1 MKKIK
6 TKAFFVTALCVLS
19 GSFFVG
25 NGVALSQPNIMTQTN
40 SKNLYEYELKMLGNL
55 GFSTEEIEKL
65 SIDDVE
71 FMLKKYQPE
80 SATTSLVNR
89 DYTVK
94 KIQAIGEDLLIL
106 SQKNERDGENYIPLG
121 RIFMWNKQTN
131 EQKVLFE
138 GMVTFKGNEQVQLG
152 EGSII
157 VHLDSEYIKFGKDSA
172 GYYFEQRMNLKAL
185 KENTSFFS
193 RMEISS
199 MGEYVLTEEGK
210 LHIHSIVD
218 GTREPIHREVPLRN
232 GVLGKEEVE
241 PAFVSWSANGHLFL
255 TADHQRNSDYV
266 LGGSIWNSKGELVQF
281 IPDANFDSAIWIEEN
296 ETVLFKIEE
305 DENLFLAKYHVS
317 TNTIEKLKLS
327 FSTFSSLGTLR
338 EVNILDVREDEILLI
353 PVFSGEGSKISAPVF
368 VFNWDKLTLNM
379 VTEKEYRAATAIFGK
394 EKGQILIAPMS
405 GYLREHENMES
416 LYQILLK

>member
-131 EQKVLFE
+131 SPFE
-138 GMVTFKGNEQVQLG
+138 F
-152 EGSII
+152 
-157 VHLDSEYIKFGKDSA
+157 
-172 GYYFEQRMNLKAL
+172 
-185 KENTSFFS
+185 
-193 RMEISS
+193 
-199 MGEYVLTEEGK
+199 
-210 LHIHSIVD
+210 
-218 GTREPIHREVPLRN
+218 
-232 GVLGKEEVE
+232 
-241 PAFVSWSANGHLFL
+241 
-255 TADHQRNSDYV
+255 
-266 LGGSIWNSKGELVQF
+266 
-281 IPDANFDSAIWIEEN
+281 
-296 ETVLFKIEE
+296 
-305 DENLFLAKYHVS
+305 
-317 TNTIEKLKLS
+317 
-327 FSTFSSLGTLR
+327 
-338 EVNILDVREDEILLI
+338 
-353 PVFSGEGSKISAPVF
+353 
-368 VFNWDKLTLNM
+368 
-379 VTEKEYRAATAIFGK
+379 
-394 EKGQILIAPMS
+394 QILPP
-405 GYLREHENMES
+405 NT
-416 LYQILLK
+416 